1 MSRCNTEV
9 IAKVFINA
17 YKRNI
22 LVIMEDHLIV
32 DEESNM
38 PQETL
43 TLID

>member
-1 MSRCNTEV
+1 MSRCNSEV

-22 LVIMEDHLIV
+22 PVIMEDHLIV
-32 DEESNM
+32 DAESNM
-38 PQETL
+38 SQKML